1 MASDKEVLRLLQ
13 EFNSINP
20 LEFMQK
26 IDVQSMGIG
35 NVLGFL
41 MCSGKEVS
49 AGEISEY
56 MHVSTARVAVLLKK
70 MADKGLI
77 TKQTDPSDGRRVMVS
92 ITDEGKAAF
101 LEKQKEIL
109 LYGGAVV
116 DHFGVERIEEFIES
130 CRQIREVVDKVE
142 RSERE
147 EKKNAEKD

>member
-1 MASDKEVLRLLQ
+1 MASDKEVLRLLK
-13 EFNSINP
+13 EFNSIHP

-56 MHVSTARVAVLLKK
+56 MNVSTARVAVLLKK

-77 TKQTDPSDGRRVMVS
+77 TKQTDPQDGRRVMVS
-92 ITDEGKAAF
+92 ITDAGKELF

-116 DHFGVERIEEFIES
+116 DHFGVSKIEEFIDS
-130 CRQIREVVDKVE
+130 CRQIRDVVDRVE

-147 EKKNAEKD
+147 AKKEKE

>member
-41 MCSGKEVS
+41 MCSEKEVS

>member
-1 MASDKEVLRLLQ
+1 MDSDKEVLRLLQ

-35 NVLGFL
+35 NVLCFL

-77 TKQTDPSDGRRVMVS
+77 TKQSDPSDGRRVMVS